1 MRRFYQDIIS
11 LPKGIYKFF
20 YCLPFVIKHTFR
32 SGEKEDDRNFF
43 NNNNSLQRWW
53 DITIFNLTI
62 TFFCTIFAA
71 LVFGYIATT
80 FGEKVQP

>member
-32 SGEKEDDRNFF
+32 SGEKEDERNFF

-53 DITIFNLTI
+53 DCMIFDLTIFICCLI
-62 TFFCTIFAA
+62 VCTA
-71 LVFGYIATT
+71 LFLYIATT
-80 FGEKVQP
+80 FGEKVG